1 MLRLAFSVLYVVG
14 VGVFHFGIL
23 PYVSKVVSDDDVA
36 VQIGMVLENTLFLFG
51 SNAYVE
57 I

>member
-14 VGVFHFGIL
+14 LGVFHFGIV